1 MTVSNAMFEHECL
14 ADSSPQIIQA
24 QPVAQD
30 SKVDS
35 EWRKSIGNRS
45 FSAFCSESGNLSCS
59 SASSNGS
66 SLSYSSLKSAVGYVV
81 NPFPFSDPIPLG
93 LPSKNNKENIV
104 YRPIIQPLPEV
115 EETKKPMGLPKP
127 GIATETKR
135 PAELSKGGHLAD
147 FAFETSS
154 CFEKMIRELWRQHF
168 QNLRQRDAEA
178 EKEKEAAQRLTAF
191 IRAKMEPRLEPRV
204 LSKSQA
210 SRPAVVPVKAK
221 EPEIGFQP
229 KHRPSAHSSWSSSE
243 GSYPDFKC

>member
-14 ADSSPQIIQA
+14 AGSSPQIIQA
-24 QPVAQD
+24 QPVPQD

-35 EWRKSIGNRS
+35 EWRKFIGNRS

-66 SLSYSSLKSAVGYVV
+66 SLSCSSLKSAVGYVV
-81 NPFPFSDPIPLG
+81 NPIPLG

-115 EETKKPMGLPKP
+115 VETKKPMGLPKP
-127 GIATETKR
+127 GIVTETKR
-135 PAELSKGGHLAD
+135 PAELSKGRLLAD

-154 CFEKMIRELWRQHF
+154 CFEKKIRRLWRQHF
-168 QNLRQRDAEA
+168 QNLRQRDAQA
-178 EKEKEAAQRLTAF
+178 KKEKEAAQRLTAF

-204 LSKSQA
+204 LSKSQS

-221 EPEIGFQP
+221 DPEIGFQP